1 MFQKLKIKAPF
12 FPPLEDAQVRSIRA
26 RNVYRRA
33 LRVEAERVFTVAE
46 LTTHTS
52 AFEAQRTRTKRGTWK
67 DEWNTLLVRPEVI
80 IILHTLRERH
90 LESTG
95 LPLSNAEAAAAL
107 MAAGLSALADQ
118 EAFNPQKAR
127 SNA

>member
-26 RNVYRRA
+26 RNVYRCA

-46 LTTHTS
+46 LTAHTS

-67 DEWNTLLVRPEVI
+67 DEWNTLLVRPEVV